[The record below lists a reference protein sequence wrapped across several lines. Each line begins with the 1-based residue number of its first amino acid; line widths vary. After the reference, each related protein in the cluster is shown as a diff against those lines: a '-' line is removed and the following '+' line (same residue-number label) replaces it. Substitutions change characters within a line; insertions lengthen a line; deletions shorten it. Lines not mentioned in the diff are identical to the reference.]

1 MFLDF
6 LRNNPLCIIL
16 VVMGLLAWAI
26 TIGARISSKRTGHY
40 VSGLPGLGGL
50 FILIG
55 FLTSSFKW
63 PALIGLLD
71 LDLWYFVIKVIP
83 DIIKAE
89 RAVKKYVPPEE
100 VDGGKVIEYSNYS
113 KEFEELRFPTEYPG
127 SFEIHRINQ
136 YIIISKEGAF
146 VLLKTEVNIR
156 IIERIS
162 CKDIEECKKLASPKA
177 KWERKI

>member
-83 DIIKAE
+83 DII
-89 RAVKKYVPPEE
+89 
-100 VDGGKVIEYSNYS
+100 
-113 KEFEELRFPTEYPG
+113 
-127 SFEIHRINQ
+127 
-136 YIIISKEGAF
+136 ISKEGAF